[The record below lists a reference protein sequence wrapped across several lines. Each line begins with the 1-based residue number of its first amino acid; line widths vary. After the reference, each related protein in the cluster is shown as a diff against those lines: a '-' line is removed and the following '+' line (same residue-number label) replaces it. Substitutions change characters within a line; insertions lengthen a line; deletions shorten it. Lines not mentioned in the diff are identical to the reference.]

1 MSYQEPVAIFVAD
14 RIGYRKNSSLLNE
27 LTRRKGGDALIVRL
41 PSATPVDEGFSGVLS
56 WDEFRE
62 GESNDSHDSLLGQY
76 WGRSDPDDVFCVQF
90 TSGTTGP
97 RKAAMLSHR

>member
-1 MSYQEPVAIFVAD
+1 MSYLEPVAIFVAD

-27 LTRRKGGDALIVRL
+27 LTRRKGGDTLIVRL
-41 PSATPVDEGFSGVLS
+41 PTATSVEEGFSGVLS
-56 WDEFRE
+56 WGEFRA
-62 GESNDSHDSLLGQY
+62 GEPNDSHDGLLEQY
-76 WGRSDPDDVFCVQF
+76 WAGSGPDDVFCVQF